1 MTNSLNKNLVKN
13 KTQNIQTK
21 IAEENA
27 TLLWTGPSAG
37 TVTVDGMRHMDCR
50 RSLGD
55 AGTDGG
61 SACFCQPTDS
71 DCTSAEAS
79 VGTGR
84 SFVW

>member
-1 MTNSLNKNLVKN
+1 M
-13 KTQNIQTK
+13 
-21 IAEENA
+21 
-27 TLLWTGPSAG
+27 LLWTGPLAG